1 MPSVPGAVL
10 LALAL
15 SMLVVTLVLSV
26 ATLRQVGLLSG
37 RVGDT
42 QAIVDANVRTLTQ
55 VQRELLLLDTML
67 ADGASADEL
76 DLQGQLVSQR
86 VQEGS
91 LSYQEQTLRAEDL
104 LALARADQRRWD
116 DDLLPRLEALGD
128 VADRPGAE
136 GPAVR
141 ALRQDVM
148 ELERSHNQL
157 VSDGENNR
165 KAQAGLAN
173 DDAERLLSGARLMVG
188 GLFATFAL
196 GLLALVLGL
205 VVARRA
211 SRQREADREAL
222 VTLNQDLERYAHIVH
237 ATSTMV
243 VWTDVRGRIIW
254 VNPAFEAET
263 GWALAEVVGRSPGDF
278 LQGPGTDPATVR
290 EMGERLRRGERFT
303 AEVLNYH
310 RDGHEM
316 WVALDVTPLREEA
329 AQGDGAL
336 TGFVAVQSDV
346 TERREAAALLEVAR
360 REAEATAADRAAFLA
375 TMSHEIRTPLNAVLG
390 LTELLAAGELDPE
403 QRDFALTAQRSG
415 RHLLS
420 LVNDILDFSALD
432 AGGVTSS
439 EAELSLVETV
449 DDVAAMFAS
458 EAQGKGLELQV
469 RRTSSAPD
477 RVRGDVV
484 HLRQVLVNLVGNAV
498 KFTDTGSVAVEVSR
512 DSEGAVVL
520 EVRDTGIGVPQWR
533 IPSLFQPFTRG
544 DVSATR
550 RHGGTGL
557 GLAIS
562 RGLARAM
569 GGDISLTSVLGEGTT
584 VTVRLPL
591 APVGGAE
598 TAAPP
603 VGAALTADVGAAL
616 RVLVA
621 EDDPINQKVIT
632 AMLRRCDLDA
642 VVVPDGLA
650 AVEAVRSAAGRGE
663 PFDLVLMDMQMPV
676 MDGMEATEVVSLE
689 HPGLPVV
696 ALSANVLP
704 ADRDRMLAAGAVG
717 YLTKP
722 VSLASLL
729 DVVRT
734 HTGVA
739 AR

>member
-1 MPSVPGAVL
+1 MNPRRRSQVERLARGRRSRWVPSVPGAVL

-67 ADGASADEL
+67 ADGATADEL

-104 LALARADQRRWD
+104 LALARADQRRWE
-116 DDLLPRLEALGD
+116 DDLLPRLDALGD
-128 VADRPGAE
+128 VADRPGVE
-136 GPAVR
+136 GPRGARAAAGRVGAGAVLQPAR
-141 ALRQDVM
+141 LR
-148 ELERSHNQL
+148 R
-157 VSDGENNR
+157 GE
-165 KAQAGLAN
+165 QPQGPGGAGQRRR
-173 DDAERLLSGARLMVG
+173 ERLLSGARLMVG

-222 VTLNQDLERYAHIVH
+222 VTLNQELERYAHIVH

-278 LQGPGTDPATVR
+278 LQGPGTDPDTVR

-316 WVALDVTPLREEA
+316 WVALDVTPLREESA
-329 AQGDGAL
+329 EGEGAL
-336 TGFVAVQSDV
+336 TGFVAVESDV

-403 QRDFALTAQRSG
+403 QRDFAVTAQRSG

-449 DDVAAMFAS
+449 DDVVAMFAS
-458 EAQGKGLELQV
+458 EAQGKGLGL
-469 RRTSSAPD
+469 RCGRTDSAPD

-498 KFTDTGSVAVEVSR
+498 KFTDAGSVAVEVSR
-512 DSEGAVVL
+512 DSEGDVVL

-591 APVGGAE
+591 APVDDVE
-598 TAAPP
+598 TPAPP
-603 VGAALTADVGAAL
+603 VGAALAADLGTAL

-663 PFDLVLMDMQMPV
+663 PFDLVLMDVQMPV
-676 MDGMEATEVVSLE
+676 MDGMEATQVVALE

-704 ADRDRMLAAGAVG
+704 PTATACSQ
-717 YLTKP
+717 P
-722 VSLASLL
+722 
-729 DVVRT
+729 
-734 HTGVA
+734 
-739 AR
+739 ARSAT